1 MFSCEFRKIFKNTC
15 FTEHLWVAASA
26 HCSWRLAP
34 QASITICSWNQFNCS
49 QRQRTQNL
57 IFLLEVGIPLRN
69 TWIVFN
75 FQRNFLHRLFKIYVH
90 KNVYN
95 FWSDSLMSN
104 SWSNLQKQPPVVL
117 CKKDVL
123 RNFTKFTR
131 KRLCLILFFNKVA
144 GLWPELFKELSPWTQ
159 YIKWTYVTSHVRT
172 RSSEDV
178 LSKFIFLKNL
188 QSAFS

>member
-1 MFSCEFRKIFKNTC
+1 MFLLLTLSNRFIHFRNCHPEEFCKKDLTLSWRRPLSYRNQSTDLLCKSLLFPNKFNTFRSSHWRCSIKKVVPKNFAKFTWKQLQSGLQLYQKRTLTQVFSCEFRKIFKNTC

-75 FQRNFLHRLFKIYVH
+75 F
-90 KNVYN
+90 
-95 FWSDSLMSN
+95 
-104 SWSNLQKQPPVVL
+104 
-117 CKKDVL
+117 
-123 RNFTKFTR
+123 
-131 KRLCLILFFNKVA
+131 
-144 GLWPELFKELSPWTQ
+144 
-159 YIKWTYVTSHVRT
+159 
-172 RSSEDV
+172 
-178 LSKFIFLKNL
+178 
-188 QSAFS
+188 